1 MSSAAGRFLTTHVGS
16 LPRPARL
23 IEIMFA
29 REDGLPLEAAAVEAE
44 IGAAVDAIVA
54 RQVVRAEL
62 GRASGRPGAQT

>member
-1 MSSAAGRFLTTHVGS
+1 MSSTAGRFLTTHVGS

-23 IEIMFA
+23 IEIM
-29 REDGLPLEAAAVEAE
+29 DGLPLEAAAVEAE